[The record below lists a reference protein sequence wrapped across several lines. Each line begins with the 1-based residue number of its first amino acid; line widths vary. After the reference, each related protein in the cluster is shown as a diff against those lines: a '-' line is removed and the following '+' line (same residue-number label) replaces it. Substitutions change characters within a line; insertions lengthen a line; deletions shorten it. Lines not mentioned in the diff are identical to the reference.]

1 LIIKNE
7 QDLKNALLVEC
18 NKALKEIS
26 ETIASQ
32 LTENIQEGVYNK
44 APSKYYKRT
53 QEFIQSV
60 IKPQVKISGS
70 GITVTVGMDSMF
82 MNATWNEGKLFNSH
96 MSVDGNSNW
105 GSNSVAEGLL
115 SWWDAGTQ
123 NDVLPSVPATNY
135 WYDVFGD
142 RAGQDPNYK
151 KLDDLISKTLNK
163 YLKKFGVVI
172 ET

>member
-7 QDLKNALLVEC
+7 QDLKNTLLVEC

-32 LTENIQEGVYNK
+32 LTENIQDGIYNK

-53 QEFIQSV
+53 QEFIQSI
-60 IKPQVKISGS
+60 IKPQVKISGNE
-70 GITVTVGMDSMF
+70 IIVNVGMDSVF
-82 MNATWNEGKLFNSH
+82 MNATWNEGNFFNSH
-96 MSVDGNSNW
+96 MSIDGNSNW

-142 RAGQDPNYK
+142 RAGQNPNYK
-151 KLDDLISKTLNK
+151 KLEDLIDKTINK
-163 YLKKFGVVI
+163 YLKKFGIVMN
-172 ET
+172 